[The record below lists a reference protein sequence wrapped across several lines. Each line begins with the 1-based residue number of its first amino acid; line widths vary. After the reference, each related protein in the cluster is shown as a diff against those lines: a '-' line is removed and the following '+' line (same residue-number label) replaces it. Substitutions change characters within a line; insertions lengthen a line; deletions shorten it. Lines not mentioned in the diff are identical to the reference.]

1 MTTQDSQSM
10 TIGGHITDIR
20 YPGSLSDADALFW
33 RVERDP
39 VLRSTIVVVWVA
51 DRQPDS
57 RRLENTLRGAVRKI
71 PRLHQRVVE
80 VPIGGRPRWVDD
92 HDFDPAFHV
101 RHVGAPG
108 DGSLRALLDL
118 AGPIAM
124 HAFDRDRPLWEL
136 HLVEGMAAGR
146 FGVILKVHHSLA
158 DGLGLMEM
166 TAAMVETRP
175 DVERREHA
183 PWQPE
188 GPPPSAASLAA
199 AGVRERIG
207 EARRSLGHAAGSAG
221 RAVTAAARHPL
232 SAARTGLDIGTSAG
246 RVLEPTTT
254 PLSPLLAGRSSRVRL
269 DAVEVSLAD
278 LKAAGAAVGAT
289 VNDAFLAAL
298 AGAMR
303 KYHERAGRPAP
314 AIRVSMAVNRRDEST
329 RTDAGNYVTGAR
341 IVIPLDVADLRERIR
356 RVHAITGAALGESAT
371 PYVMTILGGVGRI
384 SGTGSARLLSAV
396 QKATDLVASN
406 LPGSPFTVYLSGA
419 EIQRIIPFGPRVG
432 AAANVTMMS
441 YAGTCYVGINTD
453 PAAVTDTDGLV
464 ADLQAD
470 LAELAALA

>member
-1 MTTQDSQSM
+1 M
-10 TIGGHITDIR
+10 IGSHVADLR
-20 YPGSLSDADALFW
+20 YPRSLSDTDALFW
-33 RVERDP
+33 RMERDP

-57 RRLENTLRGAVRKI
+57 GRFENTLRGAVRKI

-80 VPIGGRPRWVDD
+80 VPVGGRPRWVDD
-92 HDFDPAFHV
+92 HDFDPAFHI

-108 DGSLRALLDL
+108 DGSLHALLDL
-118 AGPIAM
+118 AAPIAM

-136 HLVEGMAAGR
+136 YLVEGMAAGR

-188 GPPPSAASLAA
+188 GSRPSAASLAA

-207 EARRSLGHAAGSAG
+207 DARRSLGRAAGSVG
-221 RAVTAAARHPL
+221 RAVAAAARHPVG
-232 SAARTGLDIGTSAG
+232 AARTGLDLGASAG
-246 RVLEPTTT
+246 RVMQPTTT
-254 PLSPLLAGRSSRVRL
+254 PLSPLLTGRSPRVCL

-278 LKAAGAAVGAT
+278 LKAAGASVGAT
-289 VNDAFLAAL
+289 VNDAFLAAI

-314 AIRVSMAVNRRDEST
+314 AIRVSIAVNRRDEST
-329 RTDAGNYVTGAR
+329 SADAGNYVTGAR
-341 IVIPLDVADLRERIR
+341 IVIPLDVADPRERIR
-356 RVHAITGAALGESAT
+356 RVHDITGATLGESSM

-396 QKATDLVASN
+396 QKATDLVASDV
-406 LPGSPFTVYLSGA
+406 PGPPFTVYLSGA
-419 EIQRIIPFGPRVG
+419 EIERIIPFGPRVG

-464 ADLQAD
+464 ADLQAA